1 MTGDAAFKAKIQFIK
16 QAQKTT
22 LTDAT
27 EFERALFKELI
38 SNFVNQLQQN
48 KGVIV
53 ANKDNLQMMA
63 ALDKVLTKFENKVQ
77 LSQMKT
83 FVDNAQHMLTLN
95 DKYFSLYETNGKK
108 FSSLRSSVKDNL
120 LRRIGINASNQSF
133 VKDGFIDNYIKS
145 QKIRVDLKKTVFNF
159 VTGGRPINDLID
171 TLNVK
176 VQGSTNASGIIEKQ
190 IRDYVYDKYTQFDR
204 ATNTEFSKRLD
215 LRAFIYAGGLIET
228 SREFCIQKNNKVFTT
243 DEANKLWPIDK
254 NLPRTKAEK
263 ESGVLEDYNPLDD
276 CGRWRCRH
284 LPRYIS
290 NQEAIRQ
297 RPDLK
302 NVL

>member
-1 MTGDAAFKAKIQFIK
+1 MTGDSAFKAKIEFIK
-16 QAQKTT
+16 QVQKAT
-22 LTDAT
+22 LTNAT
-27 EFERALFKELI
+27 VFERALFKELI
-38 SNFVNQLQQN
+38 GNFVNLLQQN

-53 ANKDNLQMMA
+53 ANKDNLQMMVQ
-63 ALDKVLTKFENKVQ
+63 LDKVLTKFENTIQ

-83 FVDNAQHMLTLN
+83 FVENAQHMLTLN
-95 DKYFSLYETNGKK
+95 DKYFSLYETNGRK
-108 FSSLRSSVKDNL
+108 FSSLRSGVKDNM
-120 LRRIGINASNQSF
+120 LRRIGINSNNQTF

-145 QKIRVDLKKTVFNF
+145 QKIRVDLKKTVYNF

-176 VQGSTNASGIIEKQ
+176 VQGSNNASGIVEKQ

-204 ATNTEFSKRLD
+204 ATNTAFANRLD
-215 LRAFIYAGGLIET
+215 LRAFLYAGGLIET
-228 SREFCIQKNNKVFTT
+228 SREFCIQKNNRVFTT
-243 DEANKLWPIDK
+243 EEANTLWPNDK

-276 CGRWRCRH
+276 CGRWKCRH

-297 RPDLK
+297 RPNLK